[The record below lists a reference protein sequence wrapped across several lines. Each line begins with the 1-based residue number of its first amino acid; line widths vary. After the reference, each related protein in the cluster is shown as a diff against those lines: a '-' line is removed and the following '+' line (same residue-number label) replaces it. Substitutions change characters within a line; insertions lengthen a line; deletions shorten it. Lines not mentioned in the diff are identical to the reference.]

1 MSWKIFLEIF
11 STAIIGIPLA
21 FLILRLFFKNSI
33 LLRISIFWVA
43 DLLIIDALGE
53 LGNLYPETFPTWVTL
68 SIGIPITI
76 GFFYLVSRMV
86 RKPLDESIMQI
97 VQLSKGDLNIR
108 QGNLNHLRNTELEA
122 LSTAV
127 HQLSKNLR
135 NIVSEINTG
144 NNQMVLSGDQL
155 NAAAETLSSGAST
168 QSSSLEEVASSMEE
182 MLANVQQNAQNAG
195 ETWKIAQKSNQ
206 TMDKVSIASGKS
218 LTAINNILEKIAIIN
233 DIAYQT
239 NILALNAAVE
249 AARAGDAGRG
259 FAVVATEIRKLAEN
273 SKNAAG
279 QINEISAQSVE
290 ITNESFELI
299 RELLPEIQRTSQ
311 LVEQITAASREQ
323 TSGIEQINT
332 AINQLNDISQQNAVT
347 SEELS
352 ASSHELLRQSE
363 ELKKTITFF
372 RT

>member
-11 STAIIGIPLA
+11 ITAIIGIPLA

-53 LGNLYPETFPTWVTL
+53 LGNLYPETFPTWLTL

-76 GFFYLVSRMV
+76 GFFYLVARMV
-86 RKPLDESIMQI
+86 RKPLDESIQQI
-97 VQLSKGDLNIR
+97 VQLSKGNLNIGIR
-108 QGNLNHLRNTELEA
+108 KLQEQSNTELGA
-122 LSTAV
+122 LNQAV
-127 HQLSKNLR
+127 QQLAANLQK
-135 NIVSEINTG
+135 IVTEINTG
-144 NNQMVLSGDQL
+144 NNQMVMSSDQL
-155 NAAAETLSSGAST
+155 NAAAQTLSTGAST

-182 MLANVQQNAQNAG
+182 MLANVQQNSQNAG
-195 ETWKIAQKSNQ
+195 ETWKIAQKSTH
-206 TMDKVSIASGKS
+206 TMDKVSIASEKS
-218 LTAINNILEKIAIIN
+218 LAAINNILEKIAVIN

-249 AARAGDAGRG
+249 AARAGEAGRG

-273 SKNAAG
+273 SKIAAG
-279 QINEISAQSVE
+279 HINEISAQSVD

-299 RELLPEIQRTSQ
+299 SELMPEIQRTSQ

-323 TSGIEQINT
+323 TSGIEQINL

-352 ASSHELLRQSE
+352 ASSQELLRQSE
-363 ELKKTITFF
+363 DLKMTTSFF
-372 RT
+372 RS